1 MEFHAIDEQRKPAS
15 VILHDFSEN
24 ESAEAGP
31 SAPVIFLQTFHR
43 NDGLRRRGGLRRTAY
58 GRPFNQHSTA
68 LALSRQGSVGVSKP
82 LRSNIFCVA
91 RLLPNAEKIFL

>member
-1 MEFHAIDEQRKPAS
+1 MEFHAVDEQRKPAS

-31 SAPVIFLQTFHR
+31 SAPMIFLQTFHR
-43 NDGLRRRGGLRRTAY
+43 SDGLRRRGGLRRAAHA
-58 GRPFNQHSTA
+58 RSFNQHSTA
-68 LALSRQGSVGVSKP
+68 LALSREGSVGASKP
-82 LRSNIFCVA
+82 LKSNISP